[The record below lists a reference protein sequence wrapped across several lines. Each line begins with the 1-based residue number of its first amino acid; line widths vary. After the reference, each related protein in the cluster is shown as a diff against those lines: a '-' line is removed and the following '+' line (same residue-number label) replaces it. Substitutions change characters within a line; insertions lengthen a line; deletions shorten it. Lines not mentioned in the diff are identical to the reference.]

1 MNFVQK
7 DKTTS
12 EEKAFKV
19 TYIDENGQ
27 PKEAD
32 LTKVTEEG
40 IIEKYETK
48 NIYSMPL
55 PNTNMGFECDVLMD
69 GVNGTDWFFEVYQED
84 KVFADTDEHTIACED
99 GKKLTIWFSNE
110 YNLEKDIHIVIKA
123 QDTKE
128 AKKVL
133 VITPKK

>member
-1 MNFVQK
+1 
-7 DKTTS
+7 
-12 EEKAFKV
+12 
-19 TYIDENGQ
+19 
-27 PKEAD
+27 
-32 LTKVTEEG
+32 
-40 IIEKYETK
+40 
-48 NIYSMPL
+48 MPL
-55 PNTNMGFECDVLMD
+55 PNTKMGFECDVLMD

-99 GKKLTIWFSNE
+99 GKKLTIWFANE

-128 AKKVL
+128 AQKVL